1 MLPRSSK
8 NKGYRAEKALERL
21 LREHGVNA
29 QRTPGSGSGTHDK
42 GDLFTPDFP
51 LLWEVENQKGIAK
64 ISGWLKQASDAAE
77 KVHKIPVVAFCERN
91 DQPDW
96 TIVPTR
102 YLIELWKSKRNPTI
116 DSENNELIYWIKRM
130 IESSKQ
136 VIKRIEQ

>member
-1 MLPRSSK
+1 MLPRSAK
-8 NKGYRAEKALERL
+8 NKGFRAEVALKNL
-21 LREHGVNA
+21 LSQHGISAHRVV
-29 QRTPGSGSGTHDK
+29 GSGSGTHEK
-42 GDLFTPDFP
+42 GDVETEMEI
-51 LLWEVENQKGIAK
+51 LWEVKNQKGIAK

-77 KVHKIPVVAFCERN
+77 KVHKIPAVAFCERN